1 MSDKRAEHFMQLALK
16 EARKGLGRTSPNP
29 CVGAV
34 IVKDDRVVATG
45 YHRQAGTPH
54 AEIHAL
60 RMAGDKA
67 IGADMY
73 VTLEPCNHQGRTGP
87 CSHAVA
93 ASGIKKVIIGMRDP
107 NPLVN
112 GSGID
117 YLRSR
122 GLEVDCG
129 VLEKMCRDI
138 NKAFLKY
145 IQTARPWVVMKAGL
159 SLDGRL
165 SYRPGAGGE
174 ITGPESFRK
183 VHRLRGT
190 IDAILVGIGT
200 IQVDNPSLTTRLQRG
215 RGKDPVRIVLD
226 SKLQID
232 ESARILAVES
242 NAPTWVFCLETA
254 DSKKMTRLRQ
264 RGIMVS
270 GVARSSTGRV
280 DLDEVLERVAAEGLA
295 SVMVEGGAT
304 VHGAFLLKR
313 LVDHAYLF
321 YAPIFAGDG
330 GVPFISGLQVPGGK
344 EQAIKLVDVT
354 SRRYGSDW
362 MVHGDVVYP
371 D

>member
-1 MSDKRAEHFMQLALK
+1 MSDKHAEHFMRLALN

-34 IVKDDRVVATG
+34 IVKDGNVIASG
-45 YHRQAGTPH
+45 YHRRAGTPH

-67 IGADMY
+67 VGADMY
-73 VTLEPCNHQGRTGP
+73 VTLEPCNHHGRTGP

-93 ASGIKKVIIGMRDP
+93 ASGIKKVIVGMSDP

-117 YLRSR
+117 YLRSS
-122 GLEVDCG
+122 GLEVDLG
-129 VLEKMCRDI
+129 VLEKQCRDI

-145 IQTARPWVVMKAGL
+145 ILTARPWVVMKAGL

-165 SYRPGAGGE
+165 SYRPGTGGE

-183 VHRLRGT
+183 VHRLRDT

-200 IQVDNPSLTTRLQRG
+200 IKADNPSLTTRLQRG

-232 ESARILAVES
+232 ENARILAVES
-242 NAPTWVFCLETA
+242 PARTWIFCLETA
-254 DSKKMTRLRQ
+254 DSKKMRRLRQ
-264 RGIMVS
+264 RGILVS
-270 GVARSSTGRV
+270 GVARNTNGRV
-280 DLDEVLERVAAEGLA
+280 DLDEVLKSVAAQQLA

-304 VHGAFLLKR
+304 VHGAFLHQR

-330 GVPFISGLQVPGGK
+330 GVPFVSGLQVHGGK

-354 SRRYGSDW
+354 GRRYGSDW
-362 MVHGDVVYP
+362 MMHGDVVYP

>member
-1 MSDKRAEHFMQLALK
+1 MSDKRAEHFMRLALK
-16 EARKGLGRTSPNP
+16 EARKGSGRTAPNP

-34 IVKDDRVVATG
+34 IVKDDRVVASG
-45 YHRQAGTPH
+45 YHRRAGTPH

-60 RMAGDKA
+60 QMAGDRA
-67 IGADMY
+67 IGADLY
-73 VTLEPCNHQGRTGP
+73 VTLEPCNHHGRTGP

-93 ASGIKKVIIGMRDP
+93 AAGIKKVIVGMRDP

-122 GLEVDCG
+122 GIEVDCG
-129 VLEKMCRDI
+129 VLEKQCRDI

-145 IQTARPWVVMKAGL
+145 ILTARPWVAIKAGL

-165 SYRPGAGGE
+165 SYRLGTGGE

-183 VHRLRGT
+183 VHRLRDT

-200 IQVDNPSLTTRLQRG
+200 IRADNPSLTTRLQRG
-215 RGKDPVRIVLD
+215 RGKDPLRIVLD
-226 SKLQID
+226 SNLQID
-232 ESARILAVES
+232 ESARILTVDSA
-242 NAPTWVFCLETA
+242 ARTWIFCLETA
-254 DSKKMTRLRQ
+254 DSSKIARLRE
-264 RGIMVS
+264 RGILVS
-270 GVARSSTGRV
+270 AVARSGTGRV
-280 DLDEVLERVAAEGLA
+280 ALDEVLKSVAARGLS

-304 VHGAFLLKR
+304 VHGAFLLQR
-313 LVDHAYLF
+313 LVDYAYLF

-330 GVPFISGLQVPGGK
+330 GAPFVSGLQVQGGK
-344 EQAIKLVDVT
+344 EQAIKLVDVAG
-354 SRRYGSDW
+354 RRYGNDW
-362 MVHGDVVYP
+362 LVHGDVVYP